1 MFLPDDDDDD
11 ASWELLTHPQ
21 ETLLSA
27 YEIVSEGN
35 EVVAQMRLKFL
46 TSAGSS
52 TDYPV
57 LQAWLLEAASVS
69 PELLIK
75 KPGADSLLYSQ
86 MKRTLKLYTVSQ
98 KLFHMFCL

>member
-1 MFLPDDDDDD
+1 MLLPDDDDDD

-27 YEIVSEGN
+27 NGIVSEGN

-57 LQAWLLEAASVS
+57 LQAWLLEATR
-69 PELLIK
+69 K
-75 KPGADSLLYSQ
+75 KKKDLHERLHQCRQS
-86 MKRTLKLYTVSQ
+86 
-98 KLFHMFCL
+98 F